1 VKAVSRQTGGGS
13 DWQGSSEGGRR
24 RLSTERRIVRCWS
37 EVSTNERV
45 AEDTVWLELMA
56 PYIAAAA
63 APGQFVMVGF
73 GTTGWGTPFLPRPN
87 SVAWVNGERIGLLI
101 RAFGEGSRRLA
112 GLRTGDSVLLL
123 GPLGT
128 RFELG
133 EAGSVLCV
141 AGGVGLA
148 PFLFIRAWC
157 DRSNLPARLRLAY
170 GERHGG
176 AIFDPERIRALSGLT
191 PEIWT
196 EDGSLGREGRVTQDL
211 ELQAVDLVLA
221 CGPTPMLK
229 EVRRLAQEAGVPCQL
244 AVEEHM
250 ACGMGTCIGCA
261 IETVDPDTAEER
273 YSLVCRDGPVFPAE
287 SLRW

>member
-1 VKAVSRQTGGGS
+1 M
-13 DWQGSSEGGRR
+13 
-24 RLSTERRIVRCWS
+24 RCWS
-37 EVSTNERV
+37 EVSTSERV
-45 AEDTVWLELMA
+45 AEDTVWLELAA
-56 PYIAAAA
+56 PDIAAAS

-87 SVAWVNGERIGLLI
+87 SVAWVSGERIGLLI
-101 RAFGEGSRRLA
+101 RAFGAGSRRLA
-112 GLRTGDSVLLL
+112 GLRTGDSVMLL

-128 RFELG
+128 CFELG
-133 EAGSVLCV
+133 DAGSVVCV

-157 DRSNLPARLRLAY
+157 ARLDSPVRLRLLY

-176 AIFDPERIRALSGLT
+176 AIFDPEKIRALSGLV

-196 EDGSLGREGRVTQDL
+196 EDGSLGQQGRVTQGLGL
-211 ELQAVDLVLA
+211 EEVDLVLA

-229 EVRRLAQEAGVPCQL
+229 EVRRLAGEAGVRCQL

-261 IETVDPDTAEER
+261 IETVDPDTAQEG
-273 YSLVCRDGPVFPAE
+273 YSLVCIDGPVFPAE
-287 SLRW
+287 LLRW